1 VIPPL
6 PPSEARTKRP
16 VLIAET
22 DPLDLVVDRP
32 PARRKEADVKRVL
45 SILDEID
52 REGGEG

>member
-1 VIPPL
+1 MIPPL